1 MAKVFR
7 QSCKMADMKGNGKI
21 HREEAKQLSKIR
33 IAAEIF
39 CKELNK
45 INQSLYLEKNI
56 RR

>member
-7 QSCKMADMKGNGKI
+7 QSCKMADMKGDGKI

-33 IAAEIF
+33 TAAENF

>member
-1 MAKVFR
+1 MQR
-7 QSCKMADMKGNGKI
+7 RS
-21 HREEAKQLSKIR
+21 KQLSKIR